1 MGTTIIRLE
10 KGEAKRPY
18 FEMSEV
24 ERKEVS
30 VKVWEEVKR
39 KAASI
44 GKYPITRNTL
54 NSK

>member
-1 MGTTIIRLE
+1 
-10 KGEAKRPY
+10 
-18 FEMSEV
+18 MSEN

-30 VKVWEEVKR
+30 VRVWEEVKR

-44 GKYPITRNTL
+44 GKSPITKDTL

>member
-1 MGTTIIRLE
+1 METTIITLE
-10 KGEAKRPY
+10 KGEAKKPY
-18 FEMSEV
+18 FEMSED

-30 VKVWEEVKR
+30 IRVWEEVKR

-54 NSK
+54 NK

>member
-1 MGTTIIRLE
+1 METTIIILE
-10 KGEAKRPY
+10 KGEAKKPY
-18 FEMSEV
+18 FEMSES

-30 VKVWEEVKR
+30 VRVWEEVKR

-44 GKYPITRNTL
+44 HKSPITRDTF